1 MTVSNPNM
9 SPAKTSRRAEI
20 VLVVCLLTVAGL
32 ILQQATTLD
41 TDAGYSGISSA
52 VFPFAV
58 GAGLACC
65 ALLLAREV
73 LTGGLRHGEGYV
85 EAPPRLAGAT
95 QLLWVGAGLLLQMA
109 LIGYVGFVL
118 ASTLLLVFVARGFG
132 SQQWLRDAAIGLAVT
147 LPVQQLFTRFLGLNL
162 PLLPFLGQ

>member
-1 MTVSNPNM
+1 MTAANPNK
-9 SPAKTSRRAEI
+9 SLAKTPRRAES
-20 VLVVCLLTVAGL
+20 VLVACLLTVAGL

-41 TDAGYSGISSA
+41 ADAGYSGISSA

-73 LTGGLRHGEGYV
+73 LTGGLRHGEAYV
-85 EAPPRLAGAT
+85 EAPPRLASAT

-109 LIGYVGFVL
+109 LIGRVGFVL